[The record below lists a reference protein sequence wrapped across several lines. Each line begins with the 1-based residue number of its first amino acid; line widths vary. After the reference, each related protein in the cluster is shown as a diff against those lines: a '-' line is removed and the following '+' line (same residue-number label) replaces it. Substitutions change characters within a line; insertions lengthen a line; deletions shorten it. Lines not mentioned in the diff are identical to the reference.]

1 MESYVKKAQQGLM
14 AEADPALI
22 GKRLSLLENIEDM
35 SQAALAKK
43 AGIASNAWNNYVHGR
58 KRIGIE
64 NAIRVVA
71 TYDLTLDYI
80 YLGDSSNLPPHLQVA
95 IASLMQQRAHRK
107 SEEAKRALAEKV
119 SNK

>member
-1 MESYVKKAQQGLM
+1 MEDYVKKAQQGLL
-14 AEADPALI
+14 AEADPARI
-22 GKRLSLLENIEDM
+22 GKRLSLLEDIEGE

-80 YLGDSSNLPPHLQVA
+80 YLGDSTNLPPHLQVA
-95 IASLMQQRAHRK
+95 ISGLTQQRAHRK
-107 SEEAKRALAEKV
+107 SEDAKRAMAHKV
-119 SNK
+119 SKK